1 MRPRPILIIDDDHR
15 TCERATD
22 FLQGT
27 EFNILGVSD
36 GPTAFE
42 TARALQPAVILLN
55 MIAPGLDSIDTCKH
69 LKQDPILGDIPVVGI
84 TASLDLPFIAE
95 AFRAGAEFFL
105 PKPFGAE
112 NLLHMVKLAADTAHR
127 LARVPIHQRLPRF
140 PIQIPIRYRVGEEP
154 HPTREV
160 AGQAGNVSLTGLLL
174 LLPENLAPGTVFRLW
189 LGLPGWALP
198 VDGAVVWQNPQ
209 PVAGG
214 RFRHGIHLVR
224 FANDFEIVQ
233 YQAFA
238 GRVAAGR
245 VPGTPS

>member
-95 AFRAGAEFFL
+95 AFRAGAEF
-105 PKPFGAE
+105 
-112 NLLHMVKLAADTAHR
+112 
-127 LARVPIHQRLPRF
+127 ARRICS
-140 PIQIPIRYRVGEEP
+140 
-154 HPTREV
+154 T
-160 AGQAGNVSLTGLLL
+160 
-174 LLPENLAPGTVFRLW
+174 W
-189 LGLPGWALP
+189 
-198 VDGAVVWQNPQ
+198 
-209 PVAGG
+209 
-214 RFRHGIHLVR
+214 
-224 FANDFEIVQ
+224 
-233 YQAFA
+233 
-238 GRVAAGR
+238 
-245 VPGTPS
+245 